1 MRILISLAFAVVLV
15 LAAPVA
21 GAADLTPSSGN
32 SASFQ
37 DNSHILGS
45 PGVTTLKLS
54 RMYVEIQAVI
64 DQAGKTEQ
72 LLLKELAAA
81 TEDEEVER
89 IIHRIDRLEMDSTLA
104 ILEIQIRY
112 ARSVGSWDVV
122 YRLRSRIT
130 EILENEAYV
139 VQ

>member
-1 MRILISLAFAVVLV
+1 MRILISLAFATVLV
-15 LAAPVA
+15 LAVSVA
-21 GAADLTPSSGN
+21 CAADLPQQSGN

-37 DNSHILGS
+37 DNSHIQGS
-45 PGVTTLKLS
+45 QGMTTLQLS
-54 RMYVEIQAVI
+54 TMYVEIQAVL
-64 DQAGKTEQ
+64 DQADKKEQ

-89 IIHRIDRLEMDSTLA
+89 IINRIDRLEMDSTLT
-104 ILEIQIRY
+104 ILKIQVRY
-112 ARSVGSWDVV
+112 ARSEGSWDIV

-139 VQ
+139 VK

>member
-1 MRILISLAFAVVLV
+1 MRILISLAFAIVLV
-15 LAAPVA
+15 LAASVA
-21 GAADLTPSSGN
+21 GAADLPQSSSN
-32 SASFQ
+32 SASYQ

-45 PGVTTLKLS
+45 PGVTSLKLS
-54 RMYVEIQAVI
+54 PIYEEIQAVL
-64 DQAGKTEQ
+64 DQFGKTEQ

-89 IIHRIDRLEMDSTLA
+89 IIHRIDRLEVDSTLA
-104 ILEIQIRY
+104 ILRIQIRY
-112 ARSVGSWDVV
+112 AQSEGSWDVV

>member
-1 MRILISLAFAVVLV
+1 MRILISLAFATVLV
-15 LAAPVA
+15 LTASAA
-21 GAADLTPSSGN
+21 GAADLPQSSGN

-37 DNSHILGS
+37 DNSHIFAS
-45 PGVTTLKLS
+45 PGLTTLQLS
-54 RMYVEIQAVI
+54 NMYVEIQAVL
-64 DQAGKTEQ
+64 DQADKKEK

-89 IIHRIDRLEMDSTLA
+89 IINRIDRLEVDSTLV
-104 ILEIQIRY
+104 ILKIQVRY
-112 ARSVGSWDVV
+112 ARSEGSWDAV
-122 YRLRSRIT
+122 YRLRARIT

>member
-1 MRILISLAFAVVLV
+1 MRILISLAFATVLV
-15 LAAPVA
+15 LAASVA
-21 GAADLTPSSGN
+21 CTADLPQSSGN

-54 RMYVEIQAVI
+54 SMYVEIQAVL
-64 DQAGKTEQ
+64 DQAGKKEQ

-81 TEDEEVER
+81 TQDDEVER
-89 IIHRIDRLEMDSTLA
+89 IIHRIDRLEVDSTLA
-104 ILEIQIRY
+104 ILKIQIRY
-112 ARSVGSWDVV
+112 AQSEGSWDVV